1 VGCEKLTHARH
12 DIRPH
17 RVLMV
22 GAAGTG
28 RGALIS
34 SRRRSWARAPQMT
47 GVGSEPSN
55 VRRLKYQNVGYDCES
70 FVAFGYCGDMWVEAF
85 AFLVASQLLTNRRS
99 SADHADYPQMT
110 RNLSSSARALRTFL
124 PSIRRAWSPRS
135 RKAPSPRRNCSSPL
149 ASRCKG
155 AEESDGTPG
164 VLAFRVVP
172 DLPDLLGTPAGDGD
186 LASPRQRLLA

>member
-1 VGCEKLTHARH
+1 
-12 DIRPH
+12 
-17 RVLMV
+17 
-22 GAAGTG
+22 
-28 RGALIS
+28 
-34 SRRRSWARAPQMT
+34 MT

-124 PSIRRAWSPRS
+124 PSLVATVTDSTFTS
-135 RKAPSPRRNCSSPL
+135 
-149 ASRCKG
+149 
-155 AEESDGTPG
+155 AELFFSTG
-164 VLAFRVVP
+164 VAMQ
-172 DLPDLLGTPAGDGD
+172 GG
-186 LASPRQRLLA
+186 